1 MIKFDFDKTIH
12 FYSSK
17 KKMLSM
23 SIVLCHVSKCELFVI
38 QETAGAET

>member
-12 FYSSK
+12 SILQ